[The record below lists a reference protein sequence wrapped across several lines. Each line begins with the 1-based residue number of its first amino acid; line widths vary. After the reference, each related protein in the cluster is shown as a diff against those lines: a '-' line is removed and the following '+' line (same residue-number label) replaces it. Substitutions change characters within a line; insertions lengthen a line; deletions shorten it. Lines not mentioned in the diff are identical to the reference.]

1 MELSTLHSRPLRVL
15 HVVGQME
22 RGGIETWLMHVL
34 RGLDRNRIASDI
46 IANIEEPGYYDDE
59 ARALGVSVM
68 SCIHHTKPW
77 LYAPNFL
84 SVLRRAGPYDIVH
97 SHVHHF
103 SGITLSLARLA
114 GVPVRIAHSH
124 NTSSGNVDPSAMRHA
139 YERVASALIRRY
151 ATAGFAVSAP
161 AAAALFGRHW
171 RRDPR
176 WHLLHLGIDL
186 APYRNG
192 RDTAHLRAALG
203 IPLEAPL
210 LGHVGRFA
218 PQKNHD
224 FLIDI
229 FAQVVQRRPEARLLL
244 VGDGELRATI
254 AQKAN
259 DLGLSEQVIFAGARS
274 DVPDLLRAMDVFILP
289 SLYEGLGLVL
299 IEAQTAGRPV
309 VVSASVPE
317 EGLILADSIDV
328 LPLSEPAAR
337 WAEAVLDKF
346 AYKSDPETAI
356 EAMRE
361 SPFNIE
367 KGRQELT
374 RIYEELAT

>member
-1 MELSTLHSRPLRVL
+1 MHSGPLRVL
-15 HVVGQME
+15 HVVGQMD

-34 RGLDRNRIASDI
+34 RGVDRDRVAIDI
-46 IANIEEPGYYDDE
+46 MTNMDGPGQYDAE
-59 ARALGVSVM
+59 AQALGAKVIP
-68 SCIHHTKPW
+68 CTQHTWPW
-77 LYAPNFL
+77 VYVPQFL
-84 SVLRRAGPYDIVH
+84 SILRREGPYDIVH

-103 SGITLSLARLA
+103 SGFVLWLAWMA

-124 NTSSGNVDPSAMRHA
+124 NTSSGRVDPSALRHL
-139 YERVASALIRRY
+139 YERTASASIRRY
-151 ATAGFAVSAP
+151 STAGFACSVP
-161 AAAALFGRHW
+161 AATHLFGGNW
-171 RRDPR
+171 RSDPR
-176 WHLLHLGIDL
+176 WRILYYGIDL
-186 APYRNG
+186 TPYRNG

-203 IPLEAPL
+203 IPPEAPL

-218 PQKNHD
+218 RQKNHD

-229 FAQVVQRRPEARLLL
+229 FAQVAQRRPEARLLL
-244 VGDGELRATI
+244 VGDGELRAAV

-259 DLGLSEQVIFAGARS
+259 GLGLSERVIFAGVRS
-274 DVPDLLRAMDVFILP
+274 DVPDLLRTMDVFILP

-299 IEAQTAGRPV
+299 IEAQTAGKPV
-309 VVSASVPE
+309 VVSGSVPK

-346 AYKSDPETAI
+346 ACKPDPEMAM
-356 EAMRE
+356 EAMQE

-367 KGRQELT
+367 MGRQELI